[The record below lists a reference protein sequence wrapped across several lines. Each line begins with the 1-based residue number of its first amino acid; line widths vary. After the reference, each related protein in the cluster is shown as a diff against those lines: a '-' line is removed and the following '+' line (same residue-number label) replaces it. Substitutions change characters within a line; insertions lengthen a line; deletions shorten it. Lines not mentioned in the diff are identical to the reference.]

1 MTHQSP
7 SCSHVWVITRH
18 SGAGAGVFHGQ
29 VTQGS
34 LGICKMAFW
43 TLRTIPVKSLT
54 AVLIIAACG
63 NQLILTGKTL
73 HKKKSLCWLSQ
84 ESWLK

>member
-1 MTHQSP
+1 MFHG
-7 SCSHVWVITRH
+7 WVIL
-18 SGAGAGVFHGQ
+18 
-29 VTQGS
+29 GS

-43 TLRTIPVKSLT
+43 NLRTIPVKSFI

-73 HKKKSLCWLSQ
+73 HEKKKVFVGYHKNLG
-84 ESWLK
+84 